1 MVWGK
6 TVAIDAQ
13 EPASGSQAPAPMSI
27 HAAAGTKD
35 FARTARNSFGYLAVA
50 VGSVRWL
57 RADADFDQVITPI
70 TCAVADLDLRSRIP
84 PRRTRTEPL
93 TDPMSHF
100 RVDRFRDCWS
110 QYAPCLFVTK
120 RHDRIDA

>member
-13 EPASGSQAPAPMSI
+13 EPASGTQAPAPMSI
-27 HAAAGTKD
+27 HTAAGTKD

-50 VGSVRWL
+50 VGSVRRL

-70 TCAVADLDLRSRIP
+70 TCAVADQNLRSLVGVGYE
-84 PRRTRTEPL
+84 RRLPKVVTGVRVSHRTGGGARCDGPDVPIL
-93 TDPMSHF
+93 PGNGDT
-100 RVDRFRDCWS
+100 
-110 QYAPCLFVTK
+110 
-120 RHDRIDA
+120 